1 MEYLQTWL
9 DNSEIPIITAFLLGL
24 LTAVSPCPLATN
36 ITAIGFI
43 SKDINNRN
51 RIFTNGVLYTLGR
64 VLAYSAL
71 GAILIAI
78 LRKGADMFAIQK
90 GISEWGELLLAPAL
104 MLIGLFMLFGDKLQL
119 PKFGF
124 SATEKTEKLKG
135 SWGSLLLGILF
146 AMAFCP
152 TSGLFYFGMLIPMS
166 AMESEGYLLPVIFAL
181 ATGLPVM
188 LVAWILAYSV
198 AGIGKFYN
206 RVQTFQKWFNKFGYN
221 MKILI
226 LCTGNSCR
234 SQMAHGFLQSF
245 DKNIQVYSAG
255 THPAEKV
262 NPLAVKTMAEVGI
275 DISKHIPTNV
285 TAYLSDTWDYVITV
299 CGSANETCPAFEGNV
314 GKRLHIGFDD
324 PSEVIGTTD
333 FIRNEFER
341 VRNEIKNEFAKFY
354 ITEIKKQELP
364 KCACNR

>member
-206 RVQTFQKWFNKFGYN
+206 RVQTFQKWFNN
-221 MKILI
+221 M
-226 LCTGNSCR
+226 
-234 SQMAHGFLQSF
+234 
-245 DKNIQVYSAG
+245 V
-255 THPAEKV
+255 
-262 NPLAVKTMAEVGI
+262 AVLFVLVGI
-275 DISKHIPTNV
+275 YYGLVNWGII
-285 TAYLSDTWDYVITV
+285 
-299 CGSANETCPAFEGNV
+299 
-314 GKRLHIGFDD
+314 
-324 PSEVIGTTD
+324 
-333 FIRNEFER
+333 
-341 VRNEIKNEFAKFY
+341 
-354 ITEIKKQELP
+354 
-364 KCACNR
+364 